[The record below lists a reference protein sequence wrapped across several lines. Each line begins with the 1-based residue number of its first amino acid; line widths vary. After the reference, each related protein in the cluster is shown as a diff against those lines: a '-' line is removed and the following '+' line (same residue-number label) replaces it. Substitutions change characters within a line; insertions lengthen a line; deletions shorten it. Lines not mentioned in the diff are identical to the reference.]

1 MYKRNVFERIHDLS
15 ELISDDDYF
24 STGNLLFEYY
34 VEYQYGY
41 NLYITKCIMIWFI
54 IKLFNIHR
62 DKRLMEMD
70 LEMENQRK
78 AYLELKTMDMVL
90 LKMFWSQIF

>member
-34 VEYQYGY
+34 FEYQYGY
-41 NLYITKCIMIWFI
+41 NLYNKTYHDKIYNHI
-54 IKLFNIHR
+54 I
-62 DKRLMEMD
+62 
-70 LEMENQRK
+70 
-78 AYLELKTMDMVL
+78 
-90 LKMFWSQIF
+90 